1 MKGEPRTSAARM
13 PAVFL
18 LPAMLFVWSLSSGT
32 LRAEDK
38 AASPP
43 PPPVIETPE
52 QFIQKNRA
60 AAEKKLSDLKV
71 QAREC
76 GADLLLRQVTDTGKI
91 IEELNVAPRTL
102 RYYVTDLS
110 AKEAQDGIVDAMKKW
125 MKGSERSFI
134 KDLTLYSAS
143 PGAGFVPP
151 KVSALFPE
159 GVKDVDSDGLHAAD
173 ADTAA
178 ILNLPSHCDPS
189 VEAVLGTVYKQ
200 VGAGCCRDRK
210 QILDKDGKPSGTQC
224 LSNYD
229 QWLVTPLDPGYK
241 HRGSVFNLPLQRLSR
256 EFSMLSMSGDQPT
269 AAGINKMVV
278 TIPTFV
284 PKMEKRQCRIEAD
297 KRVKIQEA
305 EEAAGFQDG
314 PSIHKEWRYLAI
326 RFLGLAFPDF
336 EGQTA
341 LDLFYPARTAIHHGG
356 LYERFS
362 TPEFVSNED
371 LKPKL
376 KIDTGRGIKYVDT
389 AETGQRYLQHLNPF
403 NISIRTTVQGKGG
416 IFQAQGSNRVV
427 RTAEVGKGTIRW
439 SVGKLDTDK
448 RSITR
453 DITANLVDVVPE
465 ATVGD
470 GIISYGGSYK
480 VFVSV
485 KGPADM
491 SRYQVRWHPDG
502 ELKFAAETTPFQQES
517 EEYWVSRNTISAG
530 KAADQKT
537 SAASKF
543 SFSAEIVNSAGSLF
557 AYNATGTMRQ
567 PPAGDLVL
575 FAAQG
580 RESPHRV
587 PDGETIDIFSGGRN
601 SETAQAKFLPY
612 VAMDGG
618 TSFQPFPKVY
628 DTYEMYGVKTK
639 VGIRSSNAY
648 AVQVAAG
655 ADGFQALPG
664 TSGSGRAD
672 IYAWVGRE
680 INPAHTD
687 LDNDKVTVSPPIAVT
702 HNKVLLEAG
711 KGKKD
716 DELIYYLRTA
726 GPADMSKYTATWAG
740 NKGIDTQDSSFRK
753 TQDGYVAE
761 WASPVSESL
770 MGVAIKKRDNVVFSY
785 QSLMPAITPTQPE
798 IKLTRSPAPLRVTVK
813 QEKSDTAGKT
823 PAIISG
829 LGESLAV
836 EVLEDSMP
844 VKAEIKDVHPED
856 MGVTFCRW
864 SFLNG
869 EGLTFKNDVTP
880 VEVSGEDRQ
889 GTCRNTI
896 SGLSSGFNA
905 NAHVQVDLVTRLT
918 LPGKPVVT
926 NGGDQAVGIPAGY
939 PRR

>member
-1 MKGEPRTSAARM
+1 MKGESSVSLLLISA
-13 PAVFL
+13 FL
-18 LPAMLFVWSLSSGT
+18 WACLAWSGT
-32 LRAEDK
+32 LRAEEK
-38 AASPP
+38 KESPP

-52 QFIQKNRA
+52 QFIMKNRA
-60 AAEKKLSDLKV
+60 AAEKKLSDLKA

-91 IEELNVAPRTL
+91 IEELNVAPGTL
-102 RYYVTDLS
+102 RYYVSDLS
-110 AKEAQDGIVDAMKKW
+110 AKQALDGIVAAMKKW
-125 MKGSERSFI
+125 MQGSERTFI
-134 KDLTLYSAS
+134 KDLKLYNGN
-143 PGAGFVPP
+143 PGSGYLPP

-159 GVKDVDSDGLHAAD
+159 SAKDVDSDVLHAAD

-189 VEAVLGTVYKQ
+189 VQAVLGTVYKQ
-200 VGAGCCRDRK
+200 VGAGCCSDRK
-210 QILDKDGKPSGTQC
+210 QLLDKDGNPTGTQC
-224 LSNYD
+224 LGNYD

-241 HRGSVFNLPLQRLSR
+241 HRGSVFTLPLQRLGR
-256 EFSMLSMSGDQPT
+256 EFYMLSMSGDQPT
-269 AAGINKMVV
+269 AAGINKMAV

-284 PKMEKRQCRIEAD
+284 PKMEKRQCRIEAGG
-297 KRVKIQEA
+297 RVKIHEV

-314 PSIHKEWRYLAI
+314 PSIQKEWRYMAI
-326 RFLGLAFPDF
+326 RFLGLAFPEF
-336 EGQTA
+336 EGQNA
-341 LDLFYPARTAIHHGG
+341 LDLFLPARIPIHHGG

-362 TPEFVSNED
+362 TPEFVSNES

-389 AETGQRYLQHLNPF
+389 AETGQRHLQHMNPF
-403 NISIRTTVQGKGG
+403 NISIRTTVQTKGG
-416 IFQAQGSNRVV
+416 IFQAQGSNRIV
-427 RTAEVGKGTIRW
+427 RTADVGKGTIRW
-439 SVGKLDTDK
+439 TVGKLDTDK

-491 SRYQVRWHPDG
+491 SRYRVRWHPDG
-502 ELKFAAETTPFQQES
+502 ELKFAAEATSFQQES

-530 KAADQKT
+530 KAADEKT

-543 SFSAEIVNSAGSLF
+543 SFSAEIVNSAGSLL

-580 RESPHRV
+580 KESPHRV

-601 SETAQAKFLPY
+601 SETAQVKFLPY
-612 VAMDGG
+612 VAADGG
-618 TSFQPFPKVY
+618 TSFRPFPEVY

-648 AVQVAAG
+648 AVQVAAV

-664 TSGSGRAD
+664 TSGSGSAD
-672 IYAWVGRE
+672 IYAWVGRD
-680 INPAHTD
+680 INPAHTV
-687 LDNDKVTVSPPIAVT
+687 LDNDKVTLSPPIAVT

-711 KGKKD
+711 RGKKEG
-716 DELIYYLRTA
+716 ELIYYLRTA

-740 NKGIDTQDSSFRK
+740 NKGIDTQGSSFRK

-770 MGVAIKKRDNVVFSY
+770 MGVAIRKRDNVVFSY
-785 QSLMPAITPTQPE
+785 RSLTPKITPTQPD
-798 IKLTRSPAPLRVTVK
+798 IKLTRTPAPLKVTVK
-813 QEKSDTAGKT
+813 TEKGEGSDKT
-823 PAIISG
+823 PVIVSG
-829 LGESLAV
+829 LDETLAV
-836 EVLEDSMP
+836 EVLDDSMP
-844 VKAEIKDVHPED
+844 VKAEIMDVHPED